1 MKRGSL
7 SLVNALSRYVTTR
20 DGELLVFSI
29 IANNLT
35 TPASEVTRVQDVLDA
50 ALAAMEWRRR

>member
-1 MKRGSL
+1 L